1 MPPRSRPSAQ
11 RRRRSSG
18 TGVDRIRG
26 SPIAAAGTV
35 GSQAGAA
42 AKRRRANSPPNGVS
56 TGSDCS
62 GNKRTSGTLNSLA
75 TTATP
80 PRLGTPTTRARA
92 TAVPNT
98 HDRET
103 DEDEADTLQ
112 RFSNVSAWQHAREM
126 PPPNPAPTP
135 PPSPPCTPADAGEAG
150 QAAHISSSQRGVRD
164 ALSMERSPVCK
175 QPVYGSHD
183 TVGPPTPTSPSAS
196 SPSARTFSAALLSQ
210 LLLAEAACA
219 EAAATAAQQHGGDT
233 FGDGSD
239 ATAGPCYAPPQPQPL
254 QLAAPV
260 TAAATTEWCRY
271 RRESDMAS
279 LPEQRQEATFSVAAS
294 QSLLPMES
302 LTVCIGV
309 VPLPGSEATFESTTG
324 RKTSRWWPW
333 SRTASTVKSDAA
345 AGVVSEAASDETNHN
360 AKGRGSGTEVKWL
373 APLRDQTVSVR
384 QLRPRRF
391 DTSRRQHTD
400 AAVSGRFTSATST
413 QRSGARANEL
423 ANNGTPIGHTFH
435 SGPAADLVGWTGVF
449 ADVPLVL
456 PGAQLAG
463 RPDEVGVAINASREA
478 HARGGVVNGCLQSE
492 PLVCSAAASISVL
505 LA

>member
-1 MPPRSRPSAQ
+1 MPPRSRPLAQ

-26 SPIAAAGTV
+26 VLIAAAGTV

-42 AKRRRANSPPNGVS
+42 VKRRRANSPPNGVS

-62 GNKRTSGTLNSLA
+62 GNKRTSGTRNSLA

-92 TAVPNT
+92 TSVPNT
-98 HDRET
+98 HDCET

-112 RFSNVSAWQHAREM
+112 RFSNVSAWQHAGEM

-135 PPSPPCTPADAGEAG
+135 PPSPPCTPTDAGEAG

-175 QPVYGSHD
+175 QPVYGTHD
-183 TVGPPTPTSPSAS
+183 TENPPTPASPSAS

-233 FGDGSD
+233 FVDGSD
-239 ATAGPCYAPPQPQPL
+239 ATAGPSYAPPQPQ
-254 QLAAPV
+254 LAASV

-271 RRESDMAS
+271 RRDSGTAS
-279 LPEQRQEATFSVAAS
+279 LPEQRQGATLSVAAS
-294 QSLLPMES
+294 QSLLPMEY

-309 VPLPGSEATFESTTG
+309 VPLPGSEATFESTTE
-324 RKTSRWWPW
+324 RRTSRWWPR
-333 SRTASTVKSDAA
+333 SRIASTVRSDAA
-345 AGVVSEAASDETNHN
+345 AGVVSEAASDEANHN
-360 AKGRGSGTEVKWL
+360 AKGRCSGTEVRWL

-384 QLRPRRF
+384 QLLPRRF
-391 DTSRRQHTD
+391 DTSRQQHTD
-400 AAVSGRFTSATST
+400 ATVSGRFTSATST
-413 QRSGARANEL
+413 QRSGARVTEL
-423 ANNGTPIGHTFH
+423 ASNGAPIGHTFY
-435 SGPAADLVGWTGVF
+435 SGPAAGLVGWTGVF

-456 PGAQLAG
+456 PAAQLAN
-463 RPDEVGVAINASREA
+463 RPDEVAVAINESREG
-478 HARGGVVNGCLQSE
+478 HARGGVLNGCLQSE
-492 PLVCSAAASISVL
+492 PLVCNAAASISIL

>member
-1 MPPRSRPSAQ
+1 MPPRSRPLAQ

-26 SPIAAAGTV
+26 SPIAAVSTV
-35 GSQAGAA
+35 CSQAGAA
-42 AKRRRANSPPNGVS
+42 AKRPRAYSLPNGVS

-62 GNKRTSGTLNSLA
+62 GNKRTSGTRSSLA

-80 PRLGTPTTRARA
+80 PRLGTPTRARA
-92 TAVPNT
+92 TALPNT

-112 RFSNVSAWQHAREM
+112 RFSNVSGWQHAREM

-135 PPSPPCTPADAGEAG
+135 PPSPPCTLADAGEAG

-183 TVGPPTPTSPSAS
+183 TVSPPTPASPSAS

-219 EAAATAAQQHGGDT
+219 ETAAQQHGGDT

-239 ATAGPCYAPPQPQPL
+239 ATAGPCYAPPQPQPSL
-254 QLAAPV
+254 LAAPL

-271 RRESDMAS
+271 RHESDTAS
-279 LPEQRQEATFSVAAS
+279 LPEQRQEATLSVAAS
-294 QSLLPMES
+294 QSLLPMEY

-309 VPLPGSEATFESTTG
+309 VPLPGSEATFESTAG
-324 RKTSRWWPW
+324 LKASRLWPW
-333 SRTASTVKSDAA
+333 SRTPSTVKSDAA
-345 AGVVSEAASDETNHN
+345 AGVVSEAASGEANHN
-360 AKGRGSGTEVKWL
+360 ANGRGSGTEVRWL
-373 APLRDQTVSVR
+373 APLRDQTVSVH
-384 QLRPRRF
+384 QLLPRRF
-391 DTSRRQHTD
+391 DTSRQQHTD
-400 AAVSGRFTSATST
+400 ATVSGRFTSATSI
-413 QRSGARANEL
+413 QRSGARVTEL
-423 ANNGTPIGHTFH
+423 ANNGTPIGYTFH
-435 SGPAADLVGWTGVF
+435 SGPVAGLIGWTGVF

-463 RPDEVGVAINASREA
+463 RLDEVGVAINASREA

-492 PLVCSAAASISVL
+492 PLVCSAAASISIL